1 MFTNKIL
8 KGSNMKTII
17 ILLFVAVITTV
28 GQEFTVDKISGTVKV
43 LRDSSEEWQ
52 QVNINDKLSVK
63 DLVLTEKK
71 SFIQLSNNNQK
82 FLLKDDAAIG
92 LNYLKKVSKNDLIL
106 ALALDEIR
114 NVPKIKRNSLSKNT
128 AVYGTDNSAVPTSQM
143 GEDLFGMKKINGAKL
158 LCEAGYRESSVIA
171 AKEVFRNY
179 PSIATDFT
187 SRIYFVNVLSNLEL
201 YQESLSEITRIQKL
215 TLTPE
220 QNLTLKNLN
229 DEINAKLLE
238 NN

>member
-1 MFTNKIL
+1 MR
-8 KGSNMKTII
+8 TII
-17 ILLFVAVITTV
+17 FLIFAAFILTKAQDFN
-28 GQEFTVDKISGTVKV
+28 VDRISGTVKV
-43 LRDSSEEWQ
+43 LKDSSEEWQ
-52 QVNINDKLSVK
+52 IVKLNDKLQRT

-71 SFIQLSNNNQK
+71 SFIQLSNNEQK

-128 AVYGTDNSAVPTSQM
+128 AVYGTNNSAKPISQM
-143 GEDLFGMKKINGAKL
+143 GEDLFGIKKINGAKL
-158 LCEAGYRESSVIA
+158 LCEAGYMESSVIA

-179 PSIATDFT
+179 PSIASNFSD
-187 SRIYFVNVLSNLEL
+187 RIYFVNVLDQLEL
-201 YQESLSEITRIQKL
+201 YQEALSEINRIQKL
-215 TLTPE
+215 DLTDVQKSTVKK
-220 QNLTLKNLN
+220 QNE
-229 DEINAKLLE
+229 EISIKLVE